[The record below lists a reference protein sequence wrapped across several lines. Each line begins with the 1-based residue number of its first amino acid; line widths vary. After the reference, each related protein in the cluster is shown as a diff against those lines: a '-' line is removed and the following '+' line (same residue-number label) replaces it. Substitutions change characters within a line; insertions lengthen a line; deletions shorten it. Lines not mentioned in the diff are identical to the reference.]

1 MKSITVLLHGGG
13 VGLVVQY
20 LLRKSATCLKTSS
33 SRTATPVFLANTS
46 VFQYRRCFSLGSSFY
61 LGPIWFLVTS
71 SVNMSLELF
80 RSRFYFVA
88 LCIILVLCG

>member
-1 MKSITVLLHGGG
+1 MKSITVLLHGGD

-20 LLRKSATCLKTSS
+20 LMRESVTCLKTSA
-33 SRTATPVFLANTS
+33 SRTATPVLLANTI
-46 VFQYRRCFSLGSSFY
+46 VFQYRRCFSFGASSC

-71 SVNMSLELF
+71 TVSMSLELI
-80 RSRFYFVA
+80 RSRFYSVA